1 MEKTAKKQPT
11 SASWKPGQS
20 GNPKGRPPKGYS
32 ITEWFKDMLASD
44 PQIKD
49 ELGSAILQKA
59 KSGDATAMKLV
70 WSYMDGMPQ
79 QKMDVTSDGKP
90 LPTPIYGGK
99 AK

>member
-1 MEKTAKKQPT
+1 MENKQDKNRKPGT
-11 SASWKPGQS
+11 FKPGQS

-32 ITEWFKDMLASD
+32 ITEWFREMLASD

-59 KSGDATAMKLV
+59 KSGDVTAMKLV
-70 WSYMDGMPQ
+70 WNYLDGMPQ

>member
-1 MEKTAKKQPT
+1 MENKQDKNR
-11 SASWKPGQS
+11 KPGTFKPGVS

-32 ITEWFKDMLASD
+32 ITEWFREMLASD
-44 PQIKD
+44 PEMKQ
-49 ELGSAILQKA
+49 ELGTAILKKA
-59 KSGDATAMKLV
+59 MTGDVTAMKLV
-70 WSYMDGMPQ
+70 WNYLDGMPQ